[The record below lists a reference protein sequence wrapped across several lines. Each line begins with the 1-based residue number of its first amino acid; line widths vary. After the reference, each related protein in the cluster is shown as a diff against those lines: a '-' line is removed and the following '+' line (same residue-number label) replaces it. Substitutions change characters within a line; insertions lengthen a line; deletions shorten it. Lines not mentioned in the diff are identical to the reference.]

1 MIPENWPA
9 VCLAFASSSVYFAG
23 IALLKVAADRA
34 EPPPGTSMT
43 MLALRLLTARLSIA
57 GAVVMAVGLL
67 LQWNAL
73 DALPLP
79 AAQPV
84 FVSSLAVLPAISLL
98 CFTERPSGREWPAL
112 ALIAG
117 ATAMVATA
125 TASMPMS
132 GHQPSSQ
139 LLALIV
145 PPCLVLPIALFV
157 LYETGP
163 AGRHARPSTGVVF
176 GLTAGVLIGTAEV
189 ALNAMTRLPH
199 SAAALLGTPYP
210 YLFVISAGIG
220 VSQLQV
226 ALRRHR
232 MLIVVLVATA
242 VAKTH
247 LLLTGTVLHGQTRP
261 AGMATTLLLLGG
273 VTMLA
278 TAIALLP
285 RYEPAPPERSA
296 SGASRAGGAVIG
308 GKGDAAGSRRV

>member
-1 MIPENWPA
+1 VIPHSWPA
-9 VCLAFASSSVYFAG
+9 VCVAFASSSVYFAG

-34 EPPPGTSMT
+34 EPPPGTST
-43 MLALRLLTARLSIA
+43 TRLAIRLLTARLSIA

-73 DALPLP
+73 NALPLP

-98 CFTERPSGREWPAL
+98 CFTERPSDREWLAL

-117 ATAMVATA
+117 ATAMVALA
-125 TASMPMS
+125 TANIPRSE
-132 GHQPSSQ
+132 HQPSPQ
-139 LLALIV
+139 LLTLIV

-163 AGRHARPSTGVVF
+163 VGRHARPSTGVAF
-176 GLTAGVLIGTAEV
+176 GFTAGVLIGTAEV
-189 ALNAMTRLPH
+189 ALNAMTRMPH
-199 SAAALLGTPYP
+199 SAAALLATPYP
-210 YLFVISAGIG
+210 YLFVVSAGIG

-232 MLIVVLVATA
+232 MLIVVLVATV

-247 LLLTGTVLHGQTRP
+247 LLLTATVLHGQAWP
-261 AGMATTLLLLGG
+261 AGTATTLLLLGG
-273 VTMLA
+273 VVMLA

-285 RYEPAPPERSA
+285 RYEPAAPERSA
-296 SGASRAGGAVIG
+296 DGASGAAIG
-308 GKGDAAGSRRV
+308 GDGEAAGSRRG